1 MRLGNN
7 AVAFILIIAALSL
20 SGCAK
25 KMAVA
30 PPPSLNSMVADDSE
44 RLQQSLFKGDQA
56 VLSNEEID
64 RILNGRIVLT
74 ERHRLAVLGLN
85 PKSYW
90 SPSVADQDSQNMERF
105 LQELRSSTQ
114 FKEVR
119 FVPSLLI
126 PERRTVPYLREA
138 AARFQADLLLVYTTR
153 IQTFRQ
159 YRVFG
164 SDEVRARCL
173 AESVLLDVRTGV
185 AAHTAI
191 SSEIIDV
198 KKSKSDLNFS
208 ETIAKAE
215 ADATGKALL
224 SLAKSVNAYFV
235 ELLKSVPVSH

>member
-1 MRLGNN
+1 MRPCNN
-7 AVAFILIIAALSL
+7 AVAFILIFAALAL

-30 PPPSLNSMVADDSE
+30 PPSFNPMVADDSE

-56 VLSNEEID
+56 VLSNEEIE
-64 RILNGRIVLT
+64 RILNGRIVVKD
-74 ERHRLAVLGLN
+74 RHRLAVLGLG

-90 SPSVADQDSQNMERF
+90 SPIVADQDSQNMEHF
-105 LQELRSSTQ
+105 LQELRSSSQ

-159 YRVFG
+159 NRLLG

-185 AAHTAI
+185 VAHTAVA
-191 SSEIIDV
+191 SEMIDV
-198 KKSKSDLNFS
+198 KKSQSDLNFS

-224 SLAKSVNAYFV
+224 SLAKSVNSYFSS
-235 ELLKSVPVSH
+235 L

>member
-1 MRLGNN
+1 MRPCNN
-7 AVAFILIIAALSL
+7 AVAFILISAALVL

-30 PPPSLNSMVADDSE
+30 PPSFNPMVADDSE

-64 RILNGRIVLT
+64 RILNGRIVVKD
-74 ERHRLAVLGLN
+74 RHRLAVLGLS

-90 SPSVADQDSQNMERF
+90 SPIVADQDSQNMEHF
-105 LQELRSSTQ
+105 LQELRSSSQ

-159 YRVFG
+159 NRLLG

-185 AAHTAI
+185 VAHTAVA
-191 SSEIIDV
+191 SEMIDV
-198 KKSKSDLNFS
+198 KKSQSDLNFS

-224 SLAKSVNAYFV
+224 SLAKSVNSYFSS
-235 ELLKSVPVSH
+235 L